1 MVLLNFLLFRKTVAY
16 QVLVSVIF
24 VCFGVILTNSQF
36 VLSNQLGTIIAIA
49 SFTVTALYQI
59 WIGKMIA
66 GLDVSA
72 PQLLLNQAVVSVP
85 MLLIIAPFVD
95 AVPDLSKSLSFPNSG
110 LNGQNNGV
118 KRQIRSRPVW
128 HG

>member
-1 MVLLNFLLFRKTVAY
+1 MYPSRITY
-16 QVLVSVIF
+16 GCVSF
-24 VCFGVILTNSQF
+24 
-36 VLSNQLGTIIAIA
+36 A
-49 SFTVTALYQI
+49 I

-110 LNGQNNGV
+110 LNGRNNGV
-118 KRQIRSRPVW
+118 KRIKTITIISISWYLEGRLITVRDVCDVSLAIGGAYAYAVLSQKY
-128 HG
+128 